1 MYVFVYE
8 SRPKIFI
15 LYLIVHQNVIG
26 PRAYF
31 VHRSH
36 LD

>member
-1 MYVFVYE
+1 MNHGQNIY
-8 SRPKIFI
+8 I
-15 LYLIVHQNVIG
+15 LYLIVHQNVIA

-31 VHRSH
+31 VHRRN